1 MSYTQ
6 RQRLAD
12 VLARVY
18 HHPVSVQLNV
28 DPELLGGLSVAVGD
42 EVIDGTLS
50 SRLVAAETK
59 LPD

>member
-1 MSYTQ
+1 
-6 RQRLAD
+6 

-18 HHPVSVQLNV
+18 HQPVSVQLNV
-28 DPELLGGLSVAVGD
+28 NPELLGGLSVAVGD

-50 SRLVAAETK
+50 SRLDAAATR